1 MSMATLRGDE
11 RLPRYQRVA
20 DQLRQEIA
28 DGHRRP
34 GDQMPSENVLADQYS
49 LAPGTIRQA
58 VTQLVSEGVLERFQ
72 GKGTFVRRPN
82 FDHSL
87 FRFFRF
93 LGRPGNNEVPE
104 GRILDR
110 SIEPAPEH
118 VSLRLEFELN
128 LPAIRLR
135 RLRLLQQQPVLL
147 EEIWLSQGDFQPILD
162 IDEKELGP
170 LLYPIYDE
178 LCGRTVANAEEQL
191 TVESARRETAH
202 ILQIA
207 EGEPVIVIERL
218 AKGFDGTPLEWRRSI
233 GRADQFR
240 YQIEIR

>member
-1 MSMATLRGDE
+1 MATLRGDE

-28 DGHRRP
+28 DGVRRP
-34 GDQMPSENVLADQYS
+34 GDRMPSENLLADQYA

-72 GKGTFVRRPN
+72 GKGTFVRRPS
-82 FDHSL
+82 FDQSL

-93 LGRPGNNEVPE
+93 LGRPGERVVPE
-104 GRILDR
+104 GRILGR
-110 SIEPAPEH
+110 EAKPAPEY
-118 VSLRLEFELN
+118 VSLRLELDQN
-128 LPAIRLR
+128 APAICLS
-135 RLRLLQQQPVLL
+135 RLRLLRKQPVLL
-147 EEIWLSQGDFQPILD
+147 EEIWLSKEDFMPILE
-162 IDEKELGP
+162 IDEKKLGP

-178 LCGRTVANAEEQL
+178 LCGRTVANAEEEL
-191 TVESARRETAH
+191 TVEAADHQTAQT
-202 ILQIA
+202 LQIA
-207 EGEPVIVIERL
+207 EGDPVIVIERL
-218 AKGFDGTPLEWRRSI
+218 AKGFDGSPLEWRRSV

>member
-1 MSMATLRGDE
+1 MATLRGDE

-28 DGHRRP
+28 DGLRRP

-58 VTQLVSEGVLERFQ
+58 VSQLVSEGVLERFQ

-93 LGRPGNNEVPE
+93 VGRSNQNEIPE
-104 GRILDR
+104 GRILSR
-110 SIEPAPEH
+110 NIETAPEAA
-118 VSLRLEFELN
+118 SLRLGLN
-128 LPAIRLR
+128 KDEHAICIT
-135 RLRLLQQQPVLL
+135 RLRLLESQPVLC
-147 EEIWLSQGDFQPILD
+147 EEIWLALPDFRPILD
-162 IDEKELGP
+162 IEEKKLGP

-178 LCGRTVANAEEQL
+178 VCGQTVANAEEEL
-191 TVESARRETAH
+191 TVEAASCETAH
-202 ILQIA
+202 ILHIA

-218 AKGFDGTPLEWRRSI
+218 AKGFDGAPVEWRRSV

>member
-1 MSMATLRGDE
+1 MATLRGDE

-28 DGHRRP
+28 DGMRRP
-34 GDQMPSENVLADQYS
+34 GDRMPSENVLADQYS

-72 GKGTFVRRPN
+72 GKGTFVRRPS
-82 FDHSL
+82 FDQSL

-93 LGRPGNNEVPE
+93 LGRPGERVVPE
-104 GRILDR
+104 GRILR
-110 SIEPAPEH
+110 RAVESAPEH
-118 VSLRLEFELN
+118 VSLRLELEKDA
-128 LPAIRLR
+128 PAICIN
-135 RLRLLQQQPVLL
+135 RLRLLQKQPVLL
-147 EEIWLSQGDFQPILD
+147 EEIWLSLSEYEPILQ
-162 IDEKELGP
+162 IDEKKLGP

-178 LCGRTVANAEEQL
+178 LCGKTVANAEEEL
-191 TVESARRETAH
+191 SVKAAEEETAG
-202 ILQIA
+202 ILNIA
-207 EGEPVIVIERL
+207 QGDPVIVIERL
-218 AKGFDGTPLEWRRSI
+218 ARGFDGAPLEWRRSV

>member
-1 MSMATLRGDE
+1 MATLRGDE

-28 DGHRRP
+28 DGLRRP
-34 GDQMPSENVLADQYS
+34 GDRMPSENVLADQYS

-72 GKGTFVRRPN
+72 GKGTFVRRPS
-82 FDHSL
+82 FDQSL

-93 LGRPGNNEVPE
+93 LGRPGERVIPE
-104 GRILDR
+104 GRILR
-110 SIEPAPEH
+110 RAVEPAPRH
-118 VSLRLEFELN
+118 VGERLELDADA
-128 LPAIRLR
+128 PAICIS
-135 RLRLLQQQPVLL
+135 RLRLLSGDPVLL
-147 EEIWLSQGDFQPILD
+147 EEIWLSFDDFSPIMQVTD
-162 IDEKELGP
+162 KQLGP

-178 LCGRTVANAEEQL
+178 LCGRTVASAEEVL
-191 TVESARRETAH
+191 SVDIAAEDTAEV
-202 ILQIA
+202 LNCPPGA
-207 EGEPVIVIERL
+207 PVAVIERL
-218 AKGFDGTPLEWRRSI
+218 AKGYDGAPLEWRRSI